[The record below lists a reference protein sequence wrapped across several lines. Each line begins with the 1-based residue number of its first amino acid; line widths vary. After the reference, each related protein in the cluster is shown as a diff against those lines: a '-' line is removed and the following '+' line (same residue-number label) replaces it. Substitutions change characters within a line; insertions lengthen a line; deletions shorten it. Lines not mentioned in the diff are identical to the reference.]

1 MRIQTNADRDSASSD
16 WMQIILVVAIPVI
29 AWSAFI
35 RKLTT
40 DWSTNSQYEF
50 GYFVPFFILYLLARR
65 WGSRPPA
72 SRDLSARLAAFLGVG
87 MLLLLLP
94 IRIIQ
99 EASPDWRP
107 LNWLHGTLLVIL
119 SLVPF
124 AIICGW
130 ALVRHFSLPFLLI
143 FAALPWPLSTEQA
156 VLQSL
161 SGVVTTFTVE
171 LLNFINIPSLQ
182 RGNVIDMAA
191 GSVGVADACSGIRS
205 LAGTLMASLFFG
217 EFFRLGAKKRLILVV
232 GACFLSFG
240 LNLCRAFFLSWRAA
254 VEGLQSIEKW
264 HDPAGLTIFAISFA
278 GLWFF
283 ANWMMNG
290 ESQPDLPAA
299 EKFRLPRLKYKW
311 IVCGVLWTLGISL
324 ISEIWYRNR
333 EGKRP
338 VPIAW
343 TLEWPQE
350 SSSFKFTPIPEETRA
365 ILRYSSGKSASFR
378 WNDGSAW
385 QVFFFHW
392 APGKSSVQ
400 LATMHRPEV
409 CLPAVGFRYVSEA
422 SALEMSLPGVTLPFS
437 GGIFDC
443 ESGRVYVYRC
453 LWEDFPIT
461 GLTRDRNFDMSVT
474 GRLLSAWYGRR
485 NLGQRLLQ
493 VVIQGAPSEESARQQ
508 LRTKLADLVELNG

>member
-1 MRIQTNADRDSASSD
+1 MRALADTDHDSTPPG
-16 WMQIILVVAIPVI
+16 WMHIILVVSIPVI

-35 RKLTT
+35 RKMTT

-72 SRDLSARLAAFLGVG
+72 SRDLSTRLAAILGIG
-87 MLLLLLP
+87 ILLLLLP

-124 AIICGW
+124 AIIGGW
-130 ALVRHFSLPFLLI
+130 AWVRHFSLPFLLI

-156 VLQSL
+156 VLQGL
-161 SGVVTTFTVE
+161 SRVVTTFTVE
-171 LLNFINIPSLQ
+171 LLNMINIPALQ

-205 LAGTLMASLFFG
+205 LAGTLMASIFFG
-217 EFFRLGAKKRLILVV
+217 EFFRLGATNRLILVL
-232 GACFLSFG
+232 GGCLISFG
-240 LNLCRAFFLSWRAA
+240 LNLFRAFFLSWRAA

-278 GLWFF
+278 GLWFL
-283 ANWMMNG
+283 ANWMTKG
-290 ESQPDLPAA
+290 EPQPNLPDP
-299 EKFRLPRLKYKW
+299 EKFQLPSFGYKW
-311 IVCGVLWTLGISL
+311 IVPGVLWTIAIGV
-324 ISEIWYRNR
+324 ISEMWYRNR

-343 TLEWPQE
+343 SLEWPPE
-350 SSSFKFTPIPEETRA
+350 SASFKFTPVPPETRA

-453 LWEDFPIT
+453 LWEDFPII

-474 GRLLSAWYGRR
+474 GRLLSAWHGRR

-493 VVIQGAPSEESARQQ
+493 VVIQGAPSEESAREQ
-508 LRTKLADLVELNG
+508 LRTKLADLVELKG